1 MSAYVPLQTSEG
13 VILVEVSDGPRTAV
27 QGEQPAGLRSWARE
41 RAQSAVE
48 QAQSAVEQAQTTF
61 EQALERMVRLN
72 VEPFLRAVQ
81 ELPRQPAEMEM
92 SFALKVSGELSN
104 LAVGK
109 LGGESH
115 YQVKLV
121 WKQQPPRNG
130 DGA

>member
-1 MSAYVPLQTSEG
+1 MSAYIPLQTSEG
-13 VILVEVSDGPRTAV
+13 VILVEVSDGPRPAL
-27 QGEQPAGLRSWARE
+27 QGEQPAGLRAWARE
-41 RAQSAVE
+41 RAESTVE
-48 QAQSAVEQAQTTF
+48 QARTTF
-61 EQALERMVRLN
+61 EEALEHMVRLN

-81 ELPRQPAEMEM
+81 SLPQSPAEMEM

-121 WKQQPPRNG
+121 WKQQPSRNG